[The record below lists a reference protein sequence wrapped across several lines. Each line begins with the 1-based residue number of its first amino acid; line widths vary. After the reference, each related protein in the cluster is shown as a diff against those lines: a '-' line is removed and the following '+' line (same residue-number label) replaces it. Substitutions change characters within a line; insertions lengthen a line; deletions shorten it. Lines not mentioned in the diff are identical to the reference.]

1 MANETAFS
9 SSEGSGLADIQRIA
23 AAMGDH
29 APEDSVE
36 TAPVEDG
43 AFVVAPSL
51 EAAAPDAPIAVAPT
65 LPAGGLLPLPAPS
78 RRDRRPLVA
87 ALTVSLVV
95 LLGAVGVLGVV
106 ALRRSD
112 TPQAAAA
119 DPATPRLAATV
130 PQAGHAATAPP
141 PGSPRGGIAAGL
153 AGAVAGREVQ
163 KVLDEEEDEPLLVLE
178 DEPET
183 TTSPRRARQRP
194 IHVPKVQPEEE
205 SQSQAAEEDDDAAGG
220 VADPFAGLAPGDQEA
235 VPTEAS
241 AADEPDPRAVAP
253 SSAPTADDVD
263 VDCLVNRD
271 LPKCAAFRSSA
282 KKRAAGTEH
291 AQDDLPE
298 KLAMPDVRTALRPV
312 KAAARACARQHGAAP
327 GTKVRVKLSIEGATG
342 LVLSA
347 APLGEHAESPLGRC
361 VASKFG
367 AAKFPRFR
375 AKRMGLTYPIIL

>member
-1 MANETAFS
+1 MANESAFS

-29 APEDSVE
+29 APEDSIE

-51 EAAAPDAPIAVAPT
+51 ESAPGDAPIAVNPA
-65 LPAGGLLPLPAPS
+65 LPAGSLLAPPASP

-112 TPQAAAA
+112 AAHASTVT
-119 DPATPRLAATV
+119 PATPRLAAAV
-130 PQAGHAATAPP
+130 PQAGQAATATAPRPP
-141 PGSPRGGIAAGL
+141 RDGIAAGL

-163 KVLDEEEDEPLLVLE
+163 KVLEEEDDEPLLVLE
-178 DEPET
+178 DEPEAAT
-183 TTSPRRARQRP
+183 APRRARQRP
-194 IHVPKVQPEEE
+194 IHVPKVRPDEEA
-205 SQSQAAEEDDDAAGG
+205 QSQATEEDDGAAGG
-220 VADPFAGLAPGDQEA
+220 VADPFAGLAPGDQAGTPAETA
-235 VPTEAS
+235 
-241 AADEPDPRAVAP
+241 AADEPDPRAAAP
-253 SSAPTADDVD
+253 AATSADDDVD

-271 LPKCAAFRSSA
+271 LPKCAAFRASA
-282 KKRAAGTEH
+282 KKRAADTQH
-291 AQDDLPE
+291 VQDDLPE

-312 KAAARACARQHGAAP
+312 KAAARACARQHGASP

-347 APLGEHAESPLGRC
+347 APLGEHADSPLGRC
-361 VASKFG
+361 VAAKFG